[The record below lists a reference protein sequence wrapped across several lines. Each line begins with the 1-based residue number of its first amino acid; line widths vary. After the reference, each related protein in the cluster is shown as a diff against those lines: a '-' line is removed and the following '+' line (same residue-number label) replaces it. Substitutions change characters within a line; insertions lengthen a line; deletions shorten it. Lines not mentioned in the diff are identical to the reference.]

1 MSLLLGI
8 KFTVEE
14 TWRKMD
20 STEAKNSESLTS
32 NVGNES
38 EAVVKKTGVFIYC
51 IVYTTKFHGILFYS
65 IFP

>member
-32 NVGNES
+32 NVWNES
-38 EAVVKKTGVFIYC
+38 EAVVKKTGVFIYYK
-51 IVYTTKFHGILFYS
+51 VYTTKFHGILFYS